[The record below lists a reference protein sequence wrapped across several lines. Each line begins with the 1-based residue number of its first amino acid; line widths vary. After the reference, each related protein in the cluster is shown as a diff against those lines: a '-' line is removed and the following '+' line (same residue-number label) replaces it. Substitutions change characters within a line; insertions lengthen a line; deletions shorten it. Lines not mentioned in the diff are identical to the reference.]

1 MTLLS
6 YGCPPA
12 AAVAAF
18 FLDERTVAAW
28 HRKAGRH
35 GQQVQETQ
43 VCQGSV
49 ELGQVQA
56 DELCVTTQRGKV
68 WMATAMSVFSRL
80 FLWGEVSAHRDRPLI
95 ERVMKKVH
103 QAAGSLPQAV
113 LWAVDG
119 FSAYPKAILKLFY
132 TPLHTGKRGRPR
144 HLPWPDLHI
153 VQMIKSRSGR
163 KLKEITRRLVH
174 GASNRVYEMIAS
186 SQGDL
191 GWINTA
197 YIERLNATFRAR
209 MSSLVRRTRSL
220 AQTVQHLEY
229 ELFWSGVVYNFCT
242 VHDTLE
248 GTPAMAAGLTDHIWS
263 IQKLLFLKLP
273 KKPLHGVL

>member
-1 MTLLS
+1 M
-6 YGCPPA
+6 
-12 AAVAAF
+12 
-18 FLDERTVAAW
+18 AAW

-35 GQQVQETQ
+35 GKGVQETQ
-43 VCQGSV
+43 VCQRSV

-80 FLWGEVSAHRDRPLI
+80 FLWGEVSAHRDRSLI
-95 ERVMKKVH
+95 ERVMQKVR

-113 LWAVDG
+113 LFAVDG
-119 FSAYPKAILKLFY
+119 FSAYPKASLKIFY

-144 HLPWPDLHI
+144 HFPWPDLHI

-163 KLKEITRRLVH
+163 KLKEIPRRLVH
-174 GASNRVYEMIAS
+174 GASDRVYEMIAS
-186 SQGDL
+186 LQGDL
-191 GWINTA
+191 GWNNTA
-197 YIERLNATFRAR
+197 YIERLNATFRAQ

-220 AQTVQHLEY
+220 AKTVQHLEY

-242 VHDTLE
+242 VHDPLE
-248 GTPAMAAGLTDHIWS
+248 GTPAMAAGLTDHVWS
-263 IQKLLFLKLP
+263 IQELLFLKLP